1 MSWVD
6 IYDRTSTYG
15 FAPETWERAK
25 TAAKDLLILNL
36 RNPRMIVT
44 TYGDLVDR
52 LSPIIDFGTPRNAV
66 FHCLLGQI
74 SDDEE
79 EQGRGLISALVVHG
93 EDGRP
98 GVGFFDGA
106 ANWGRDVSDRDRCWT
121 QEMDKLSAVWS

>member
-6 IYDRTSTYG
+6 IYDRNSSYG
-15 FAPETWERAK
+15 FALETWAQAK
-25 TAAKDLLILNL
+25 KTVKDRLISNL
-36 RNPRMIVT
+36 RDPRVIVT
-44 TYGDLVDR
+44 TYGELVDR

-79 EQGRGLISALVVHG
+79 EQGRGLLSALVVHSQ
-93 EDGRP
+93 DRRP
-98 GVGFFDGA
+98 GAGFFEGA

-121 QEMDKLSAVWS
+121 REVDKLSTVWR